1 MAPVA
6 RSGFIGT
13 RGQGHFVSNKH
24 PESSDSPTLCA
35 VPLKIDEYPAVSRYK
50 KALGEL
56 GLRSNCGR
64 HVYDAGRLNPVN
76 GEYGERKPK
85 LRGYARSGSLRIHR
99 TDDNIRTRGG
109 SGQEIIPRQIC
120 AREGTKEPSCIWT
133 RAPSFVGR
141 A

>member
-85 LRGYARSGSLRIHR
+85 LRGYARSGSLRIR
-99 TDDNIRTRGG
+99 RADDILTR
-109 SGQEIIPRQIC
+109 E
-120 AREGTKEPSCIWT
+120 KERRSP
-133 RAPSFVGR
+133 PVFGR
-141 A
+141 AHLRSWNARKTRT